1 MLNHSIPHWTLG
13 KRYIT
18 FIVIFISSICFK
30 SAVASDTLFM
40 KTGQKIPVTTC
51 EYKSMNKLYF
61 ESDQVLYFVKREE
74 ISHLMH
80 LYQTDFDSTWKK
92 LSLDEIKEKRS
103 VTESPY
109 IIGKKGALLQQN
121 GILLTLVMP
130 SLFSG
135 TGIITGAN
143 ELFYISGGSFIIGVA
158 KWFRGIRKEKIS
170 FDLYNTLHYNEKK

>member
-1 MLNHSIPHWTLG
+1 MYLN
-13 KRYIT
+13 
-18 FIVIFISSICFK
+18 
-30 SAVASDTLFM
+30 
-40 KTGQKIPVTTC
+40 
-51 EYKSMNKLYF
+51 
-61 ESDQVLYFVKREE
+61 
-74 ISHLMH
+74 
-80 LYQTDFDSTWKK
+80 QTDFDSTWQK
-92 LSLDEIKEKRS
+92 LSFDEIKEKRS

-121 GILLTLVMP
+121 GLLLALVMP

-170 FDLYNTLHYNEKK
+170 FDLYNAVHYNEKK